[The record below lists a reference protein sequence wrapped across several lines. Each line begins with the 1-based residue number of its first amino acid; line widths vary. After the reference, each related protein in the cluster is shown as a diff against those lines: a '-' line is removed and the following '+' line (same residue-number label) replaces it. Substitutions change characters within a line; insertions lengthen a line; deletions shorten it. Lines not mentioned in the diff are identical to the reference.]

1 MRRYNIDRRIFME
14 LSYIR
19 NLLGGLA
26 LFLYGM
32 HMMSE
37 GLEQAAGNRLQSILE
52 KLTRNPFTAILA
64 GAVITAIIQS
74 SSAATVMIIGFVSA
88 GLMPLKKAVWFI
100 MGANVGTTITGQLIA
115 LDIDLIA
122 PLFAFFG
129 TIMATFLK
137 NRKLH
142 YIGIVITGLGILFIG
157 MNMMKDAMKPLQ
169 DSTAFIQMMTAFSNP
184 LYGIFAGAL
193 FTAVIQSSSASI
205 GILQTLASQG
215 LISLSSSAFVLFGQN
230 IGTCITACIASLNGN
245 RNAKRAAAIHLL
257 FNIIGTAVF
266 ILICLYTPFIDLI
279 ASWSPSDPM
288 LQIANLHTCFNIL
301 TLIMLIPFGGLLAD
315 IAVWLIPLKGKEA
328 ERANTLIEEIP
339 IGTSALA
346 VNQMKVYLQKMFHLA
361 EESFL
366 SISAAFSNDTKC
378 EDELIRANEDRVNR
392 LHFQISEFMK
402 KLSHLD
408 LQEGDQQQCNVIFR
422 LAIDIERISDH
433 IMNLLEYGSMMNHH
447 EITFTEPI
455 QEELDKMTE
464 NIRRCF
470 HFLKEANFYQSDASV
485 NFIGNLEQ
493 QMDDMCHTYREN
505 QIQRLT
511 GDISDSKT
519 TVIYSDL
526 LTNMERISD
535 HMKNLAEALYMT
547 NIDLKA

>member
-1 MRRYNIDRRIFME
+1 ME

-279 ASWSPSDPM
+279 ASWSPGDPM

>member
-1 MRRYNIDRRIFME
+1 ME

-37 GLEQAAGNRLQSILE
+37 GLEQAAGNRLQSVLE

-64 GAVITAIIQS
+64 GAVITAVIQS

-137 NRKLH
+137 KRKLH

-169 DSTAFIQMMTAFSNP
+169 DSAAFIRMMTAFSNP

-279 ASWSPSDPM
+279 ASWSPNDPM

-315 IAVWLIPLKGKEA
+315 IAVWLIPFKDKEA
-328 ERANTLIEEIP
+328 ERTSTLIEEIP

-346 VNQMKVYLQKMFHLA
+346 VNQMKIYLQEMFHLA

-366 SISAAFSNDTKC
+366 SISDSFSNDTKC
-378 EDELIRANEDRVNR
+378 EDELIHTNEDRVNR

-408 LQEGDQQQCNVIFR
+408 LQEGDQQQCNIIFR

-433 IMNLLEYGSMMNHH
+433 ILNLLEYGSMMNQH
-447 EITFTEPI
+447 EIIFTKPI

-464 NIRRCF
+464 NIQRCF
-470 HFLKEANFYQSDASV
+470 HFLKEANSYQSDASLS
-485 NFIGNLEQ
+485 FIGNLEQ
-493 QMDDMCHTYREN
+493 QMDDMCHTYR
-505 QIQRLT
+505 
-511 GDISDSKT
+511 
-519 TVIYSDL
+519 
-526 LTNMERISD
+526 
-535 HMKNLAEALYMT
+535 
-547 NIDLKA
+547 

>member
-1 MRRYNIDRRIFME
+1 ME

-37 GLEQAAGNRLQSILE
+37 GLEQAAGNRLQSVLE

-64 GAVITAIIQS
+64 GAVITAVIQS

-137 NRKLH
+137 KRKLH

-169 DSTAFIQMMTAFSNP
+169 DSAAFIRMMTAFSNP

-215 LISLSSSAFVLFGQN
+215 LISLLPPA
-230 IGTCITACIASLNGN
+230 
-245 RNAKRAAAIHLL
+245 
-257 FNIIGTAVF
+257 
-266 ILICLYTPFIDLI
+266 
-279 ASWSPSDPM
+279 
-288 LQIANLHTCFNIL
+288 
-301 TLIMLIPFGGLLAD
+301 
-315 IAVWLIPLKGKEA
+315 
-328 ERANTLIEEIP
+328 
-339 IGTSALA
+339 
-346 VNQMKVYLQKMFHLA
+346 
-361 EESFL
+361 
-366 SISAAFSNDTKC
+366 
-378 EDELIRANEDRVNR
+378 
-392 LHFQISEFMK
+392 
-402 KLSHLD
+402 SHL
-408 LQEGDQQQCNVIFR
+408 
-422 LAIDIERISDH
+422 
-433 IMNLLEYGSMMNHH
+433 
-447 EITFTEPI
+447 
-455 QEELDKMTE
+455 
-464 NIRRCF
+464 
-470 HFLKEANFYQSDASV
+470 
-485 NFIGNLEQ
+485 
-493 QMDDMCHTYREN
+493 
-505 QIQRLT
+505 
-511 GDISDSKT
+511 
-519 TVIYSDL
+519 
-526 LTNMERISD
+526 
-535 HMKNLAEALYMT
+535 
-547 NIDLKA
+547 

>member
-1 MRRYNIDRRIFME
+1 ME

-433 IMNLLEYGSMMNHH
+433 IMNLLEYGNMMNHH

-511 GDISDSKT
+511 SDISDSKT

>member
-1 MRRYNIDRRIFME
+1 ME

-37 GLEQAAGNRLQSILE
+37 GLEQAVGNRLQSVLE

-88 GLMPLKKAVWFI
+88 DLMPLKKAVWFI

-266 ILICLYTPFIDLI
+266 ILVCLYTPFINLI
-279 ASWSPSDPM
+279 ASWSPDDPM

-301 TLIMLIPFGGLLAD
+301 TLIMLIPFGSLLAD
-315 IAVWLIPLKGKEA
+315 IAVLLIPFKGKEA
-328 ERANTLIEEIP
+328 ERVNTLIEEIP

-346 VNQMKVYLQKMFHLA
+346 VNQMKIYLQKMFHLA

-366 SISAAFSNDTKC
+366 SISISFSNDTKC

-408 LQEGDQQQCNVIFR
+408 LQEGDQQQCNIIFR

-455 QEELDKMTE
+455 QEELNKMTE
-464 NIRRCF
+464 NIQRCF
-470 HFLKEANFYQSDASV
+470 RFLKEASFYQSDASV

-511 GDISDSKT
+511 GDTSDSKT

-547 NIDLKA
+547 GIDLKA

>member
-1 MRRYNIDRRIFME
+1 ME

-37 GLEQAAGNRLQSILE
+37 GLEQAAGNRLQSVLE

-64 GAVITAIIQS
+64 GAVITAVIQS

-169 DSTAFIQMMTAFSNP
+169 DSAAFIRMMTAFSNP

-279 ASWSPSDPM
+279 ASWSPNDPM

-315 IAVWLIPLKGKEA
+315 IAVWLIPFKDKEA
-328 ERANTLIEEIP
+328 ERTSTLIEEIP

-346 VNQMKVYLQKMFHLA
+346 VNQMKIYLQKMFHLA

-366 SISAAFSNDTKC
+366 SISDSFSNDTKC
-378 EDELIRANEDRVNR
+378 EDELIHTNEDHVNR

-408 LQEGDQQQCNVIFR
+408 LQEGDQQQCNIIFR

-433 IMNLLEYGSMMNHH
+433 ILNLLEYGSMMNQH
-447 EITFTEPI
+447 EIIFTKPI

-464 NIRRCF
+464 NIQRCF
-470 HFLKEANFYQSDASV
+470 HFLKEANFYQSDASLS
-485 NFIGNLEQ
+485 FIGNLEQ

-511 GDISDSKT
+511 SDTSDSKT

>member
-1 MRRYNIDRRIFME
+1 ME

>member
-1 MRRYNIDRRIFME
+1 ME

-37 GLEQAAGNRLQSILE
+37 GLEQAAGNRLQSVLE

-64 GAVITAIIQS
+64 GAVITAVIQS

-169 DSTAFIQMMTAFSNP
+169 DSAAFIRMMTAFSNP

-279 ASWSPSDPM
+279 ASWSPNDPM

-315 IAVWLIPLKGKEA
+315 IAVWLIPFKDKEA
-328 ERANTLIEEIP
+328 ERTSTLIEEIP

-346 VNQMKVYLQKMFHLA
+346 VNQMKIYLQKMFHLA

-366 SISAAFSNDTKC
+366 SISDSFSNDTKC
-378 EDELIRANEDRVNR
+378 EDELIHTNEDRVNR

-408 LQEGDQQQCNVIFR
+408 LQEGDQQQCNIIFR

-433 IMNLLEYGSMMNHH
+433 ILNLLEYGSMMNQH
-447 EITFTEPI
+447 EIIFTKPI

-464 NIRRCF
+464 NIRHCF
-470 HFLKEANFYQSDASV
+470 HFLKEANFYQSDASLS
-485 NFIGNLEQ
+485 FIGNLEQ

-511 GDISDSKT
+511 SDTSDSKM

>member
-1 MRRYNIDRRIFME
+1 ME

-37 GLEQAAGNRLQSILE
+37 GLEQAAGNRLQSVLE

-64 GAVITAIIQS
+64 GAVITAVIQS

-169 DSTAFIQMMTAFSNP
+169 DSAAFIRMMTAFSNP
-184 LYGIFAGAL
+184 LYGIFAGTL

-279 ASWSPSDPM
+279 ASWSPDDPM

-315 IAVWLIPLKGKEA
+315 IAVWLIPFKDKEA
-328 ERANTLIEEIP
+328 ERTNTLIEEIP

-346 VNQMKVYLQKMFHLA
+346 VNQMKIYLQKMFHLA

-366 SISAAFSNDTKC
+366 SISDSFSNDTKC
-378 EDELIRANEDRVNR
+378 EDELIHTNEDRVNR

-408 LQEGDQQQCNVIFR
+408 LQEGDQQQCNIIFR

-433 IMNLLEYGSMMNHH
+433 ILNLLEYGSMMNQH
-447 EITFTEPI
+447 EIIFTKPI

-464 NIRRCF
+464 NIQRCF
-470 HFLKEANFYQSDASV
+470 HFLKEANFYQSDASLS
-485 NFIGNLEQ
+485 FIGNLEQ

-511 GDISDSKT
+511 SDTSDSKT

>member
-1 MRRYNIDRRIFME
+1 ME

-37 GLEQAAGNRLQSILE
+37 GLEQAAGNRLQSVLE

-64 GAVITAIIQS
+64 GAVITAVIQS

-137 NRKLH
+137 KRKLH

-169 DSTAFIQMMTAFSNP
+169 DSAAFIRMMTAFSNP

-279 ASWSPSDPM
+279 ASWSPNDPM

-315 IAVWLIPLKGKEA
+315 IAVWLIPFKDKEA
-328 ERANTLIEEIP
+328 ERTSTLIEEIP

-346 VNQMKVYLQKMFHLA
+346 VNQMKIYLQEMFHLA

-366 SISAAFSNDTKC
+366 SISDSFSNDTKC
-378 EDELIRANEDRVNR
+378 EEELIHKNEYRVNR
-392 LHFQISEFMK
+392 LHFQRSEFMK

-408 LQEGDQQQCNVIFR
+408 LQEGDQQQCNIIFR

-433 IMNLLEYGSMMNHH
+433 ILNLLEYGSMMNQH
-447 EITFTEPI
+447 EIIFTKPI

-464 NIRRCF
+464 NIQRCF
-470 HFLKEANFYQSDASV
+470 HFLKEANSYQSDASLS
-485 NFIGNLEQ
+485 FIGNLEQ

-511 GDISDSKT
+511 SDTSDSKT

>member
-1 MRRYNIDRRIFME
+1 ME

-37 GLEQAAGNRLQSILE
+37 GLEQAAGNRLQSVLE

-64 GAVITAIIQS
+64 GAVITAVIQS

-137 NRKLH
+137 KRKLH

-169 DSTAFIQMMTAFSNP
+169 DSAAFIRMMTAFSNP

-279 ASWSPSDPM
+279 ASWSPNDPM

-315 IAVWLIPLKGKEA
+315 IAVWLIPFKDKEA
-328 ERANTLIEEIP
+328 ERTSTLIEEIP

-346 VNQMKVYLQKMFHLA
+346 VNQMKIYLQEMFHLA

-366 SISAAFSNDTKC
+366 SISDSFSNDTKC
-378 EDELIRANEDRVNR
+378 EDELIHTNEDRVNR

-408 LQEGDQQQCNVIFR
+408 LQEGDQQQCNIIFR

-433 IMNLLEYGSMMNHH
+433 ILNLLEYGSMMNQH
-447 EITFTEPI
+447 EIIFTKPI

-464 NIRRCF
+464 NIQRCF
-470 HFLKEANFYQSDASV
+470 HFLKEVNSYQSDASLS
-485 NFIGNLEQ
+485 FIGNLEQ

-511 GDISDSKT
+511 SDTSDSKT

>member
-1 MRRYNIDRRIFME
+1 ME

-37 GLEQAAGNRLQSILE
+37 GLEQAAGNRLQSVLE

-64 GAVITAIIQS
+64 GAVITAVIQS

-137 NRKLH
+137 KRKLH

-169 DSTAFIQMMTAFSNP
+169 DSAAFIRMMTAFSNP

-279 ASWSPSDPM
+279 ASWSPNDPM

-315 IAVWLIPLKGKEA
+315 IAVWLIPFKDKEA
-328 ERANTLIEEIP
+328 ERTSTLIEEIP

-346 VNQMKVYLQKMFHLA
+346 VNQMKIYLQEMFHLA

-366 SISAAFSNDTKC
+366 SISDSFSNDTKC
-378 EDELIRANEDRVNR
+378 EDELIHTNEDRVNR

-408 LQEGDQQQCNVIFR
+408 LQEGDQQQCNIIFR

-433 IMNLLEYGSMMNHH
+433 ILNLLEYGSMMNQH
-447 EITFTEPI
+447 EIIFTKPI

-464 NIRRCF
+464 NIQRCF
-470 HFLKEANFYQSDASV
+470 HFLKEANSYQSDASLS
-485 NFIGNLEQ
+485 FIGNLEQ

-511 GDISDSKT
+511 SDTSDSKT